1 MGAGRFRKGAA
12 RAVIWGDAMKEQLP
26 TFPDAMAERPMK
38 KSSAR
43 ILPTLVFAL
52 GFSAELT
59 IAQDTAAPVAEAE
72 VPTTASESGFDTLLG
87 LWVRPDGGYLIAIR
101 GVGPSGRLDAAYA
114 NPHQLP
120 FAKAEA
126 SREGN
131 RIKVFL
137 ELRAGGYNGSTYN
150 LTYHPEK
157 DILQGVY
164 YQAVAQQKFDVY
176 FERAK

>member
-1 MGAGRFRKGAA
+1 
-12 RAVIWGDAMKEQLP
+12 
-26 TFPDAMAERPMK
+26 MAERAMK

-59 IAQDTAAPVAEAE
+59 IAEDMASPAVEAE
-72 VPTTASESGFDTLLG
+72 VPPAASKSGFDALLG

-101 GVGPSGRLDAAYA
+101 GVDSSGRLDAAYA
-114 NPHQLP
+114 NPRQLP

-137 ELRAGGYNGSTYN
+137 ELRAGGYNGSTYT
-150 LTYHPEK
+150 LKYVPEK

-164 YQAVAQQKFDVY
+164 YQAVAQQKFDVF

>member
-1 MGAGRFRKGAA
+1 
-12 RAVIWGDAMKEQLP
+12 
-26 TFPDAMAERPMK
+26 MK
-38 KSSAR
+38 KPVLRTLS
-43 ILPTLVFAL
+43 ILALAL

-59 IAQDTAAPVAEAE
+59 IAEDRASPAVEAEA
-72 VPTTASESGFDTLLG
+72 PTAESESGFDTLLG

-101 GVGPSGRLDAAYA
+101 GVDTSGRLDAAYA

-131 RIKVFL
+131 TIKVFL
-137 ELRAGGYNGSTYN
+137 ELRAGGYNGSTYT
-150 LTYHPEK
+150 LAYDPEK

-164 YQAVAQQKFDVY
+164 YQAVARRKFDVY
-176 FERAK
+176 FKRAK